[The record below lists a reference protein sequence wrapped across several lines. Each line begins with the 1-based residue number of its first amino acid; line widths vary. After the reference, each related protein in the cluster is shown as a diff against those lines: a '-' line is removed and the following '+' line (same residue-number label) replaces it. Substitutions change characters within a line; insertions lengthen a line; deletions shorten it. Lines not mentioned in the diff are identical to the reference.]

1 MKLQHRYVILFV
13 MFVLAVVSV
22 NLFLAVTS
30 KPSLFSA
37 VQGLPDA
44 IQRRFGAGSA
54 VQSHRFVR
62 QLTAEEFRENPTY
75 KTGIAIVLSVLVV
88 YMSVVDLGTRG
99 QPRSPLTSAVSWF

>member
-1 MKLQHRYVILFV
+1 M
-13 MFVLAVVSV
+13 

-54 VQSHRFVR
+54 VQPHRFAR

-75 KTGIAIVLSVLVV
+75 KTGIAIVLSVL
-88 YMSVVDLGTRG
+88 YISFATLGTRG
-99 QPRSPLTSAVSWF
+99 NPKVMSQVTSAVSWF